1 MGKRHIIGWT
11 AAIFLIA
18 AVLLPGL
25 HLEVEASEIS
35 DFDNYVTS
43 IEELTVPEGTR
54 IIALG
59 EATHGNREF
68 QQLKREVFEI
78 LVRKYDVR
86 ALVIEGDCGGC
97 TIINEY
103 IQGGEGDD
111 RELTKL
117 LGYRLYRTD
126 DMQELI
132 RWMHDYN
139 ETVPEEGK
147 VRLYGMDIQRSTF
160 NIQVLKEF
168 YDRVDPERAAD
179 VSAQLDDLFGTE
191 EDGYDKERADEII
204 ASMDALSKEL
214 ENRSEAYIEASD
226 PDTYL
231 RACLSTKALNCYIKY
246 GEKENYSHRYRDESM
261 KSMVDRILTHEE
273 QEHGSELMLAC
284 HNGHMTKNQSS
295 RFTFLGK
302 FLHDEMQDA
311 YFAIG
316 TDFYITSCNLPG
328 NNGRMVKEFCSDDPL
343 ACNMKDSSLDKGLL
357 IFSNVDEESSLYP
370 YISESIPTGSLGEAF
385 TPLMLLMKN
394 QYQLYFAPEDMYDA
408 MILYYQ
414 TTPTQ
419 IWED

>member
-11 AAIFLIA
+11 AAILLIA

-231 RACLSTKALNCYIKY
+231 RACLSTKALNCYIRY